1 MSYAP
6 HKSYKSAD
14 VVTADR
20 GKLVI
25 MIYDHCI
32 KWIRRAE
39 EEHKAG
45 SMEKMAKAIQRA
57 QAGITELM
65 CALDMEKGGDI
76 AKNLFNLYDFYSKHL
91 TQAIKDRSAKAL
103 ADVLA
108 MMSSLREAWVV
119 AVENVRREDR
129 GSLSSAATSSLSLV
143 S

>member
-6 HKSYKSAD
+6 HKSYKSAE

-39 EEHKAG
+39 EDCKTG
-45 SMEKMAKAIQRA
+45 SLEKMAKSIQRA

-76 AKNLFNLYDFYSKHL
+76 ARNLFNLYDFYSKHL
-91 TQAIKDRSAKAL
+91 TQAIKERSAQAL
-103 ADVLA
+103 AEVLA

-129 GSLSSAATSSLSLV
+129 GSLSTAATSLSLV

>member
-1 MSYAP
+1 MSYAH
-6 HKSYKSAD
+6 HKSYKSAE

-39 EEHKAG
+39 EDCKAG
-45 SMEKMAKAIQRA
+45 ALEKMAKSIQRA

-65 CALDMEKGGDI
+65 CALDMERGGDI
-76 AKNLFNLYDFYSKHL
+76 ARNLFNLYDFYSKHL
-91 TQAIKDRSAKAL
+91 TTAIKERSARAL

-119 AVENVRREDR
+119 AVETVRREDR
-129 GSLSSAATSSLSLV
+129 GSLSSSASSLSLV

>member
-39 EEHKAG
+39 EELKAG
-45 SMEKMAKAIQRA
+45 SLEKMAKAVQRA
-57 QAGITELM
+57 QAGLTELM
-65 CALDMEKGGDI
+65 CALDMEKGGEI
-76 AKNLFNLYDFYSKHL
+76 SKNLFNLYDFYGKHL
-91 TQAIKDRSAKAL
+91 TSAIKDRSSQAL

-119 AVENVRREDR
+119 AVENVRRDNR
-129 GSLSSAATSSLSLV
+129 SSLSSAASSLSLV

>member
-6 HKSYKSAD
+6 HKSYKSAE

-39 EEHKAG
+39 EDCREGAL
-45 SMEKMAKAIQRA
+45 EKMAKSIQRA

-65 CALDMEKGGDI
+65 CALDMERGGEI
-76 AKNLFNLYDFYSKHL
+76 ARNLFNLYDFYSKHL
-91 TQAIKDRSAKAL
+91 TTAIKERSARAL
-103 ADVLA
+103 ADVLS

-119 AVENVRREDR
+119 AVETVRREDR
-129 GSLSSAATSSLSLV
+129 GSLSSAASSLSLV

>member
-1 MSYAP
+1 MSYGA

-14 VVTADR
+14 IVTADR

-32 KWIRRAE
+32 KWLRRAE
-39 EEHKAG
+39 EDLAAG
-45 SMEKMAKAIQRA
+45 HLEKMAKSVQRA

-91 TQAIKDRSAKAL
+91 TLAIKDRSEKCL
-103 ADVLA
+103 AEVLA
-108 MMSSLREAWVV
+108 MLSSLREAWVV

-129 GSLSSAATSSLSLV
+129 ASLSTATTQLSLV

>member
-39 EEHKAG
+39 EELKAG
-45 SMEKMAKAIQRA
+45 SLEKMAKAIQRA

-65 CALDMEKGGDI
+65 CALDMEKGGEI

-91 TQAIKDRSAKAL
+91 TAAIKERSAKAL

-108 MMSSLREAWVV
+108 MMSSLREAWIV

-129 GSLSSAATSSLSLV
+129 TALSSAASSLSLV

>member
-1 MSYAP
+1 MSYSP
-6 HKSYKSAD
+6 HKSYKSAE

-39 EEHKAG
+39 EDCKAG
-45 SMEKMAKAIQRA
+45 ALEKMAKSIQRA

-91 TQAIKDRSAKAL
+91 TSAIKERSAKAL
-103 ADVLA
+103 AEVLA

-129 GSLSSAATSSLSLV
+129 ASLSTSAASLSLV